1 MGMENIEKRSF
12 LYGLLKAFTRFWH
25 NKIYYRKVI
34 VLNADNVPED
44 EPVIFAP
51 NHQNALMDAM
61 AVLCTRPGQPV
72 FLARSDIFR
81 KKTIA
86 RILTFFKILPVYRIR
101 DGYSTL
107 KNNEQIFRKTIDV
120 LENKNGLVI
129 LPEGNHAPYR
139 RLRSLKKG
147 IARLAFQAA
156 EKSRFSKDIKIVPV
170 GIEYTDY
177 YKFRQQLLVNYGE
190 PISLAAYYDLY
201 REQPNKAI
209 VNLVRDLSDKMKVQM
224 INIEDQQHY
233 EAIDRLREFY
243 RISLST
249 RWREKF
255 RKPQERFAAQQKL
268 IQILDEFIHRDRE
281 SLKNVEEV
289 IREYNQQLEKLNL
302 RSWVLNKGCLTPG
315 GIIWRSLAFLMFLP
329 IFVYGLINNFLPYWL
344 PVKIAG
350 KVKDRVFVSSFKF
363 VLGLLMFPLFHL
375 IQAALVLLISG
386 SWLVAGIYLVSLP
399 LTGYLAFRYYI
410 GFKKFRARLK
420 YSGLSRKSDPAVTR
434 LETLH
439 QRLHQFIEGVVKKV

>member
-34 VLNADNVPED
+34 VLNAGNVPED

-86 RILTFFKILPVYRIR
+86 RILTFLKILPVYRIR

-107 KNNEQIFRKTIDV
+107 KNNDQIFRKTVDV

-129 LPEGNHAPYR
+129 LPEGSHAPYR
-139 RLRSLKKG
+139 RLRTLKKG

-156 EKSRFSKDIKIVPV
+156 EKSQFSKDIKIVPV

-209 VNLVRDLSDKMKVQM
+209 VNLVRDLSEKIKLQM
-224 INIEDQQHY
+224 IHIEDQQHY

-243 RISLST
+243 RVHLST

-255 RKPQERFAAQQKL
+255 RKPQERFIAQQKL

-281 SLKNVEEV
+281 SVKNVEEI
-289 IREYNQQLEKLNL
+289 IRDYNHQLEELNL
-302 RSWVLNKGCLTPG
+302 RSWVLNKGFLTPG
-315 GIIWRSLAFLMFLP
+315 GIIWRSLAFLLFLP

-344 PVKIAG
+344 PVKITG

-375 IQAALVLLISG
+375 MQAALVLLISG

-420 YSGLSRKSDPAVTR
+420 YSTLSRKSDPAVTK

-439 QRLHQFIEGVVKKV
+439 KRLYQFLEGVTKKV